1 VATRKGLR
9 MSKAYTDI
17 VTILTKRMLG
27 FKKQEA
33 FLPPHTIPIQMI
45 GKGPGFDVE

>member
-1 VATRKGLR
+1 
-9 MSKAYTDI
+9 MSKDCTDVI
-17 VTILTKRMLG
+17 AILTKRLG

-45 GKGPGFDVE
+45 EKGPAFEH